1 MILYVS
7 LVYPDLNLMLLPKEN
22 EDAHME
28 LEEHC
33 QERHKE
39 WTAELEEQDLLMDVG
54 P

>member
-7 LVYPDLNLMLLPKEN
+7 LVYPDLNLLLKDN

-39 WTAELEEQDLLMDVG
+39 WTAELEQQDQLMDVG

>member
-7 LVYPDLNLMLLPKEN
+7 LVYPDLNLMLLPKDN

-28 LEEHC
+28 LEEHW
-33 QERHKE
+33 QESQKG
-39 WTAELEEQDLLMDVG
+39 WTAELEEQDQLMDVG